1 MNKLFGYSS
10 AHFGVPE
17 SGNCSQL
24 TNPFKNIWN
33 RKHIKNT
40 LYGVP
45 W

>member
-10 AHFGVPE
+10 AHFGVPK

-24 TNPFKNIWN
+24 TKPLKKIRNRNI
-33 RKHIKNT
+33 
-40 LYGVP
+40 LYGAP